1 MGSGLST
8 MKGSGTKGNAIAP
21 ARGAT
26 YGADYDVSEAI
37 DILEAAVG
45 RLSPSEPSSRNLQSV
60 CALLRSM
67 VQNERKGASMPDRLA
82 PMVSVPEALIHCR
95 PPTLAQAMP
104 GGSELDVGVDVPPPL
119 DAKLSMQIEEWSFNL
134 HEVPDA
140 ELPALAYGAMIKHP
154 EFSEMDLNKKRLWR
168 FIKEISSRYR
178 ANPFHSFRHAVDVTL
193 ASSFLV
199 RMVQRHNPEI
209 LKDPQYVVA
218 LLVAALVHDTDH
230 LGVMNG
236 FLQATR
242 HPLAVM
248 YNNQSIL
255 ENHHCATALSL
266 LERPELNFLA
276 ALPVENQVTIKRF
289 ITLCVLSTDVTT
301 HMKFMKQFSALL
313 ADSSGASITYDVVM
327 QVVIK
332 AADISN
338 PTRNLEV
345 YKPWIEGVMKEFF
358 AQGDAE
364 RELGLPISMNCD
376 RNVVDVSN
384 CQVGFIKF
392 LVKPLFS
399 GLAEFI
405 PELNDSIMPTLEA
418 NLAHFA
424 AGGT

>member
-1 MGSGLST
+1 
-8 MKGSGTKGNAIAP
+8 
-21 ARGAT
+21 
-26 YGADYDVSEAI
+26 
-37 DILEAAVG
+37 
-45 RLSPSEPSSRNLQSV
+45 
-60 CALLRSM
+60 
-67 VQNERKGASMPDRLA
+67 
-82 PMVSVPEALIHCR
+82 
-95 PPTLAQAMP
+95 
-104 GGSELDVGVDVPPPL
+104 
-119 DAKLSMQIEEWSFNL
+119 
-134 HEVPDA
+134 
-140 ELPALAYGAMIKHP
+140 
-154 EFSEMDLNKKRLWR
+154 
-168 FIKEISSRYR
+168 
-178 ANPFHSFRHAVDVTL
+178 
-193 ASSFLV
+193 
-199 RMVQRHNPEI
+199 
-209 LKDPQYVVA
+209 
-218 LLVAALVHDTDH
+218 
-230 LGVMNG
+230 
-236 FLQATR
+236 
-242 HPLAVM
+242 
-248 YNNQSIL
+248 
-255 ENHHCATALSL
+255 
-266 LERPELNFLA
+266 
-276 ALPVENQVTIKRF
+276 
-289 ITLCVLSTDVTT
+289 
-301 HMKFMKQFSALL
+301 MKFMKQFSALL